1 MTPGDAALGSLE
13 ALREQN
19 RLRVVDALRLSGTAT
34 RSELSRT
41 TGLSR
46 TTVASLVADLQDRG
60 LVVEQRAASSN
71 GSAAHR
77 GRPAAV
83 IALDSSVG
91 AAVGIDFGH
100 RHVRVAVADLS
111 STVLA
116 EDVVELDVDHAAAAA
131 LDAAVELVHRVIAE
145 SGVDRDRILGVG
157 VGLASPID
165 RRTGIVGSNDIA
177 PSWSE
182 IRPAEELARR
192 LDLPVEVDNDA
203 NIGALAEHSFG
214 AGRGVRDLIYVQLRA
229 GIGSGI
235 VIGGKLHYG
244 VAGFA
249 GELGHIPVDSSG
261 AVCRCGNRGCLETV
275 ASAEALVAALRP
287 SRGDDLT
294 IDGLIELV
302 RAGDIGATR
311 IVGEAGRA
319 VGRVLADLCN
329 FMNPAAIVIGGDLA
343 ATGAPLIDGIRE
355 SIDRYALPGAA
366 RAVEV
371 KAGALGARAEVLG
384 ALALVIG
391 STERLRSAGLVS
403 LRREEELL
411 LPAR

>member
-1 MTPGDAALGSLE
+1 MPGDAALGSLE

-19 RLRVVDALRLSGTAT
+19 RLRVVDALRVSGTAT
-34 RSELSRT
+34 RSELARS

-60 LVVEQRAASSN
+60 LVVEQRSANAS
-71 GSAAHR
+71 GSSASR
-77 GRPAAV
+77 GRPAALL
-83 IALDSSVG
+83 ALDSAVG

-131 LDAAVELVHRVIAE
+131 LDAAVELVRRVIAE
-145 SGVDRDRILGVG
+145 SGIDRDRILGVG

-165 RRTGIVGSNDIA
+165 RRNGAVGSNDIA
-177 PSWSE
+177 PSWAD
-182 IRPAEELARR
+182 IRPAEELSRR
-192 LDLPVEVDNDA
+192 LNLPVEVDNDA

-235 VIGGKLHYG
+235 IIGGKLHYG

-287 SRGDDLT
+287 SRGDDFT
-294 IDGLIELV
+294 VDGLIELV
-302 RAGDIGATR
+302 RAGDVGATR

-319 VGRVLADLCN
+319 VGRVLAGLCN
-329 FMNPAAIVIGGDLA
+329 FVNPAAIVIGGDLA

-366 RAVEV
+366 QAVEV
-371 KAGALGARAEVLG
+371 KTGALGARAEVLG

-391 STERLRSAGLVS
+391 NTERLRSAGLVS